1 MRLKATPLLLTI
13 VTVTIT
19 ATSITTISTTTATIA
34 PPPLGITPVLATSK
48 QAETL
53 ILPFGTIPVTYP
65 IASGGWVNSRLNT
78 SNNSDGKQ
86 GVISLAALE
95 RTVYQQVN
103 QYRRSHNLPPLAI
116 DERISQQARLHSQ
129 AMANGSVSFS
139 HNGFEQRVQAIA
151 QAIPNRGTS
160 ENVAYNQGYSDPVA
174 QALRGWIASEV
185 HRRNLEG
192 QSTMTGIGVV
202 QNSRGQI
209 FFTQLFVQ
217 R

>member
-1 MRLKATPLLLTI
+1 MRLKAIPLLSITAV
-13 VTVTIT
+13 VTTIT
-19 ATSITTISTTTATIA
+19 APTATIA
-34 PPPLGITPVLATSK
+34 IAPLPLGITQVSATSK
-48 QAETL
+48 QVETPIPL
-53 ILPFGTIPVTYP
+53 FGTIPLTSSL
-65 IASGGWVNSRLNT
+65 ASGGWINSRFN
-78 SNNSDGKQ
+78 SPNDSDGKQ
-86 GVISLAALE
+86 GVISLGTLE

-139 HNGFEQRVQAIA
+139 HNGFEQRVQAIG
-151 QAIPNRGTS
+151 QVIPNRGTS

-192 QSTMTGIGVV
+192 QYTMTGIGVA
-202 QNSRGQI
+202 QNSRGQV

>member
-1 MRLKATPLLLTI
+1 MRLKAIPLLS
-13 VTVTIT
+13 IT
-19 ATSITTISTTTATIA
+19 AVVTLITAPAATIA
-34 PPPLGITPVLATSK
+34 IAPLPLRITPVSATSK
-48 QAETL
+48 QVETP
-53 ILPFGTIPVTYP
+53 IPPFGTIPLTSSL
-65 IASGGWVNSRLNT
+65 ASGGWINSRLN
-78 SNNSDGKQ
+78 SPNNSDGKQ
-86 GVISLAALE
+86 GVVSLGALE

-129 AMANGSVSFS
+129 AMANGSVTFS
-139 HNGFEQRVQAIA
+139 HNGFEQRVQAIG
-151 QAIPNRGTS
+151 QAIPNRGTA

-192 QSTMTGIGVV
+192 QYTMTGIGVA
-202 QNSRGQI
+202 QNSRGQV